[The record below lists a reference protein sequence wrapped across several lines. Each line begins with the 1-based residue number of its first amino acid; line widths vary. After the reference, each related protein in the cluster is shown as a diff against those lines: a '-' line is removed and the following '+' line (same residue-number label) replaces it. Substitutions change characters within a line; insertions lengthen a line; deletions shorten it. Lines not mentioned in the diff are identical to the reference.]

1 MLVASSPDP
10 SDPMKV
16 IYVPFVSG
24 AGTAWTGTG
33 DPIESITDTGATPSI
48 GEEGII
54 GVARG
59 SSSPL
64 IGLKIP
70 YNLF

>member
-1 MLVASSPDP
+1 MASSPDP
-10 SDPMKV
+10 SDPMDV

-24 AGTAWTGTG
+24 AGTAWDGTG
-33 DPIESITDTGATPSI
+33 DPIESVTDTGVTPSI

-54 GVARG
+54 DVARG

-64 IGLKIP
+64 IGLDLP